1 MVLVNCIFINTLIVL
16 LLFILSPASTLANSA
31 NSFQSFYGVVFIRNF
46 DGDSI
51 TFDIPEAP
59 SIVGKN
65 MVIRLSGIDTPE
77 LKSSKCKGEH
87 KLALLAKNRVYSLL
101 KSAKV
106 INLHRTKRGKYFR
119 ILADVEFDG
128 IDLASLLLDEN
139 LAVQY
144 FGGSR
149 NHDWCKDER
158 VTPILLQQGSGA
170 LPPLVD
176 GIYIWPPP
184 PTEPNKGISDDARK
198 Q

>member
-1 MVLVNCIFINTLIVL
+1 MNHTFSSSLIVL
-16 LLFILSPASTLANSA
+16 TLFLLSPASTLANSD
-31 NSFQSFYGVVFIRNF
+31 NNFQSFFQVLFIKNF

-59 SIVGKN
+59 SIVGKD
-65 MVIRLSGIDTPE
+65 MVVRLRGIDTPE
-77 LKSSKCKGEH
+77 LRSSKCQGEH
-87 KLALLAKNRVYSLL
+87 KLALQAKNRVYSLL
-101 KSAKV
+101 KNAKV
-106 INLHRTKRGKYFR
+106 INLHRTGRGKYFR

-128 IDLASLLLDEN
+128 IDLAGVLLDEK

-149 NHDWCKDER
+149 NHDWCKEEK
-158 VTPILLQQGSGA
+158 VPPISLQQGSGT

-184 PTEPNKGISDDARK
+184 PTEPKKRNKDNAGK

>member
-1 MVLVNCIFINTLIVL
+1 MVLVNHTFSGTLIVL
-16 LLFILSPASTLANSA
+16 TLFLLSPASIHANSN
-31 NSFQSFYGVVFIRNF
+31 NSFQSFFRVLFIRNF

-59 SIVGKN
+59 AIVGKN
-65 MVIRLSGIDTPE
+65 MVIRLRGIDTPE
-77 LKSSKCKGEH
+77 LRSSKCQGEH
-87 KLALLAKNRVYSLL
+87 NLALQAKNMVYSLL
-101 KSAKV
+101 KNAKV
-106 INLHRTKRGKYFR
+106 INLHRTGRGKYFR

-128 IDLASLLLDEN
+128 IDLASVLLEKK

-144 FGGSR
+144 SGGSR
-149 NHDWCKDER
+149 NHDWCEEEN
-158 VTPILLQQGSGA
+158 VPPIFLQQGSGT

-184 PTEPNKGISDDARK
+184 PTEPKKGISDNAGK